1 MNAAQ
6 TGIENLDLEKLND
19 KDKTELRQFLAN
31 EQQRSQIQARMCCPL
46 SILTFMSIPACS
58 TRHGREEKKGDIT
71 RGRRML
77 IAGFNAETHNLTQIC
92 WKKCVT
98 GNIKGSKLEK
108 GEEGCLANCVDRFL
122 DINFLTMKHLNNMR
136 S

>member
-31 EQQRSQIQARMCCPL
+31 EQQRSQIQAHL
-46 SILTFMSIPACS
+46 L
-58 TRHGREEKKGDIT
+58 EEVRD
-71 RGRRML
+71 
-77 IAGFNAETHNLTQIC
+77 
-92 WKKCVT
+92 WKYQ
-98 GNIKGSKLEK
+98 GAKLEK